1 MIRFQR
7 TMKVRRGRHATL
19 WAREL
24 SDYMNIAHGEPKLQL
39 FSSRF
44 GNMSTLYWVAD
55 FKDLAALE
63 KWQKKVGAD
72 AGYRELVKKSFEIV
86 LDGTV
91 EDAVL
96 QSV

>member
-7 TMKVRRGRHATL
+7 TMRVRRGRHATL
-19 WAREL
+19 WALEL
-24 SDYMNIAHGEPKLQL
+24 SDYMNAAHGEPKLQL

-44 GNMSTLYWVAD
+44 GNVSTLMWVAD
-55 FKDLAALE
+55 FKSLAALE
-63 KWQKKVGAD
+63 EWQKRVGAD

-86 LDGTV
+86 IDGTV

>member
-1 MIRFQR
+1 
-7 TMKVRRGRHATL
+7 V
-19 WAREL
+19 
-24 SDYMNIAHGEPKLQL
+24 
-39 FSSRF
+39 
-44 GNMSTLYWVAD
+44 STLYWVAD
-55 FKDLAALE
+55 FENLAALE